1 MFYQLLCVT
10 WVVFQKNV
18 GIKMWNYRIIKK
30 ENEYGLYEVFYNDD
44 NEISA
49 HAENP
54 EVVGESPQD
63 ILDSLKIMLSDTKKH
78 FDAFYPPKPNDKILE
93 YGKIEFSS
101 FCSEEDMEESE
112 GVDVRDL
119 INDTILDQSLNYP
132 PLSWTD
138 PDIECG
144 FDE

>member
-1 MFYQLLCVT
+1 
-10 WVVFQKNV
+10 
-18 GIKMWNYRIIKK
+18 MWNYRIIKR
-30 ENEYGLYEVFYNDD
+30 EVEGQADQYGLFEVFYND
-44 NEISA
+44 EGKISA
-49 HAENP
+49 HAEEP

-63 ILDSLKIMLSDTKKH
+63 ILDSLQIMLSDTKKH

-101 FCSEEDMEESE
+101 LCSEEDMEESK

-138 PDIECG
+138 PDVDDGIN
-144 FDE
+144 D